1 MNRALALIRCFRSA
15 VPPGALGGSLVA
27 ALLAAGWPAEAAAR
41 QDLLGGDP
49 LPREIAD
56 DLVGFLNDPT
66 VVRFDGRASVPDGA
80 RLEGDVGVLD
90 GSLTVRGLIEGGVV
104 VVGGDLE
111 IGPSGVITGDVI
123 LVGGRLRGDESRIE
137 GGFFR
142 YDETFTFVVRDGRVR
157 LREPP
162 DRREGLYL
170 GRSRLTVR
178 AGTNYN
184 RVEGLPIVFGP
195 VIESRSSNPFRVE
208 ALATYRTES
217 GSTRDRLGY
226 HISAEQRFGSPVTFT
241 IRGGAYSD
249 VVPIEYTL
257 SDLESSMAAF
267 LLHRDYRDYF
277 ERRGWNV
284 GVGIGL
290 PSVPLDLSLDYR
302 NERHYSLPVGSPWT
316 LVRNDE
322 AWRPLPLVAEGMHE
336 LLDARLVFDTRN
348 DEDRP
353 TDGWLVQATGL
364 FGIGDDPAVPGVSV
378 TPEGPAGDAT
388 VADGGFASGALD
400 VRRYARVDPWSHLSF
415 RAFLAGSLDDESLPP
430 QYQHAL
436 GGEGTLPGLSLFE
449 LDCGAR
455 AATVFVDREV
465 DPEAFPYYGCD
476 RVALFQIEYRKTF
489 AWDIELGPED
499 DEWENWSWYPRI
511 DLSPAFS
518 LFVEGGQ
525 GWSSDT
531 ARPDTSRGADAGV
544 GLHLG
549 DLSFYW
555 AYPLEGGN
563 ERVNFFVRF
572 ARRF

>member
-1 MNRALALIRCFRSA
+1 MSLPRAPIHPLRPARLTATLLAVL
-15 VPPGALGGSLVA
+15 LLVA
-27 ALLAAGWPAEAAAR
+27 GATPASAF
-41 QDLLGGDP
+41 QDLLGGEP
-49 LPREIAD
+49 LPREIAE

-66 VVRFDGRASVPDGA
+66 VIRFDGRASVPDGA
-80 RLEGDVGVLD
+80 TLTGDVGVLD
-90 GSLTVRGLIEGGVV
+90 GSLTVAGRVEGGVV

-111 IGPSGVITGDVI
+111 VGPSGAITGDVI
-123 LVGGRLRGDESRIE
+123 LVGGRLRGDMARIQ

-142 YDETFTFVVRDGRVR
+142 YDETFTFVVRDGRVG

-184 RVEGLPIVFGP
+184 RSEGLPIVFGP
-195 VIESRSSNPFRVE
+195 VIESRSSNPVRVE
-208 ALATYRTES
+208 ALAIYRTES
-217 GSTRDRLGY
+217 ESTRDRLGY
-226 HISAEQRFGSPVTFT
+226 GISAEQRFGSPITFSV
-241 IRGGAYSD
+241 RGGAYSD
-249 VVPIEYTL
+249 VVPVEYLL
-257 SDLESSMAAF
+257 SDLESSLAAF
-267 LLHRDYRDYF
+267 LLHRDYRDYY

-284 GVGIGL
+284 GVGVGV
-290 PSVPLDLSLDYR
+290 PSVPIDFSLDYR
-302 NERHYSLPVGSPWT
+302 NERHFSLPVGSPWT

-322 AWRPLPLVAEGMHE
+322 AWRPMPVVAEGMHE
-336 LLDARLVFDTRN
+336 FLDARLVFDTRN

-353 TDGWLVQATGL
+353 TDGWLVSATGL
-364 FGIGDDPAVPGVSV
+364 FGIGSDPAVPAVSV
-378 TPEGPAGDAT
+378 TADGPAGSPT
-388 VADGGFASGALD
+388 VTDGGFATGMLD

-415 RAFLAGSLDDESLPP
+415 RAYLAGSLDNQSLPP

-455 AATVFVDREV
+455 AATVFVDREL

-489 AWDIELGPED
+489 AWDLELGPDD
-499 DEWENWSWYPRI
+499 DEWDEWSWYPRI

-518 LFVEGGQ
+518 VFVEGGQ

-563 ERVNFFVRF
+563 ERVNFFVRLS
-572 ARRF
+572 RRF